1 MTIPDAPAVPSP
13 DSTRLGDM
21 PADEFRRHAHAA
33 VDWMADYLAGVEHY
47 PVLSRVQPGEVA
59 AQLPPSAP
67 DQAED
72 FARVL
77 EDFDRV
83 ILPGITHWNHPG
95 FHAYFSITG
104 SGPGILG
111 EMLAASLNVNAM
123 LWRSGPAPTELEE
136 RTLDWLRQMMG
147 LPEGFRGTI
156 QDTASISTLV
166 AIAAARE
173 RAVPGVRERGMS
185 GLPPLRVYA
194 SEHVHS
200 SIDKACITLGLGMQG
215 LRKIATDAEFRM
227 DPAALEAAIEE
238 DRAAGILPICV
249 VPTVGTTSIA
259 SIDPLP
265 AVAEV
270 CRRQGVWMHVDAAY
284 GGSAAVVP
292 ELRWVLHGAEHAD
305 SLVVNPHKWLF
316 TPTDISAL
324 YFRDPSV
331 ARRAFSLV
339 PDYLVTPEGESVTN
353 LMDYGPALGKRFRAL
368 KLWFVLRCFGAEG
381 VAARIREH
389 VRLAAELAAWVDAEP
404 GWERMAPTL
413 LSLVVFRHLPDGM
426 SDEQVDAHN
435 EAIMAAVNA
444 GGRIF
449 ISHTKLGGRIALRFA
464 IGNLRTEERH
474 VRAAWEL
481 LRRTGEELLG
491 RAS

>member
-1 MTIPDAPAVPSP
+1 MSDATAVPSP
-13 DSTRLGDM
+13 APALGDM
-21 PADEFRRHAHAA
+21 HADEFRRHAHTV

-47 PVLSRVQPGEVA
+47 PVLSRVQPGDVA
-59 AQLPPSAP
+59 AQLAPSAP
-67 DQAED
+67 ETGED

-83 ILPGITHWNHPG
+83 IVPGITHWNHPG
-95 FHAYFSITG
+95 FHAYFSISG
-104 SGPGILG
+104 SAPGIMG
-111 EMLAASLNVNAM
+111 EMLAAALNVNAM

-166 AIAAARE
+166 AIAAARQ
-173 RAVPGVRERGMS
+173 RAAPEVREHGQS
-185 GLPPLRVYA
+185 GLPPMRVYA

-200 SIDKACITLGLGMQG
+200 SIDRACITLGLGMRG

-238 DRAAGILPICV
+238 DRAAGILPVCV

-284 GGSAAVVP
+284 GGSAATVP
-292 ELRWVLHGAEHAD
+292 ELRWILHGAEHAD

-316 TPTDISAL
+316 TPVDISAL

-353 LMDYGPALGKRFRAL
+353 LMDYGPALGKRFRSL
-368 KLWFVLRCFGAEG
+368 KLWFVMRAFGAEG
-381 VAARIREH
+381 IAARIREH
-389 VRLAAELAAWVDAEP
+389 VRLAQLLGAWVDAEP
-404 GWERMAPTL
+404 GWERMAPVH
-413 LSLVVFRHLPDGM
+413 LSLAVFRHVPPGM
-426 SDEQVDAHN
+426 AEEEVDAHN

-449 ISHTKLGGRIALRFA
+449 ISHTKLNGRIALRFA
-464 IGNLRTEERH
+464 IGNIRTEERH
-474 VRAAWEL
+474 VRAAWEV
-481 LRRTGEELLG
+481 LRQAADDVRG